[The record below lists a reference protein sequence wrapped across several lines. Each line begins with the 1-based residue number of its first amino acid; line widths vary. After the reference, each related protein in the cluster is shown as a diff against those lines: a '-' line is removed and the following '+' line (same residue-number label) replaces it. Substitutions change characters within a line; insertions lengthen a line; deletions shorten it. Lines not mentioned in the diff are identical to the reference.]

1 MRLCLILAI
10 CVLTV
15 NALPIDDVLRRETGE
30 NGWYVPQ
37 WDGSLKWIDLAEA
50 ETQLAYYE
58 GLEKYESES
67 RLSTNTVKFYL
78 YTREN
83 PSAGQ
88 LIKATKDS
96 IDASYFNP
104 NNPTRFTIHGWNSN
118 YKDGVNTG
126 VASAWFSYG
135 DYNMIAVDWSRGRSL
150 EYATSVAAVS
160 GAGKK
165 IADLIDYLVKN
176 YQMSLDDLEVVGFSL
191 GAHVAGYTAKQVT
204 TGQVRKVVGLDPA
217 SPLISY
223 SKPAKRLSSDDAFY
237 VETIQTNGGTL
248 GFKEPIGKASFY
260 PNGGKSQPGC
270 GLDITG
276 SCSHTRAV
284 TYYVEC
290 LRKDNYA
297 TVKCP
302 EYTDANKKNCGSTY
316 SSVRMGSLSNEVSAE
331 GPYYVPVNSVS
342 PYGMG
347 EEISPTPAPTTTTQ
361 EPVTTLKPEV
371 PEETTAAPE
380 EIETTAAPEETSK
393 APEENETSG
402 APEDNDTTAAPED
415 NETSEGPEDN
425 ETTAAPEDNET
436 SENPKDDETTAGPED
451 NETSEDP
458 EDNETTAAPEDNETS
473 EGPEDNETTAAPED
487 NETSEGP
494 EDNETTAAPEDNET
508 TAAPEDNETSE
519 DPEDNETTAAPE
531 DNETSEDPEDNET
544 TAAPEDNETSEDPED
559 NETTAAP
566 EDNETSEDPEDNETT
581 AAPEDNETSEDPE
594 DSETTVAPEDNET
607 TATPEDNETSED
619 PEDNETTAAPED
631 NETTSAPEVIE
642 TTSTEAPVDIPTTVP
657 PHDDDDKKGQSKNIY
672 ILNLIF
678 MNVNVNGVS
687 KPVNAN

>member
-1 MRLCLILAI
+1 MRLCFILAI

-15 NALPIDDVLRRETGE
+15 NALPIDDDLRRETGV

-37 WDGSLKWIDLAEA
+37 WDGSLKWIGMAEA
-50 ETQLAYYE
+50 EAQMAYYE
-58 GLEKYESES
+58 DLEKHESQS

-78 YTREN
+78 YTRQN
-83 PSAGQ
+83 PTQGQ

-176 YQMSLDDLEVVGFSL
+176 YQMSLDELEVVGFSL

-248 GFKEPIGKASFY
+248 GFTNPIGKASFY

-270 GLDITG
+270 GIDITG

-284 TYYVEC
+284 TYYIEC
-290 LRKDNYA
+290 LLNDNYA
-297 TVKCP
+297 SVKCP
-302 EYTDANKKNCGSTY
+302 THTDANKKNCGSTY
-316 SSVRMGSLSNEVSAE
+316 SSVRMGSLANEVSAE
-331 GPYYVPVNSVS
+331 GPYYVPLNSVS

-347 EEISPTPAPTTTTQ
+347 EEISPTPAPTTTTAQ

-380 EIETTAAPEETSK
+380 ENETSK
-393 APEENETSG
+393 APEENETSA
-402 APEDNDTTAAPED
+402 APEVPEETTAAPEE
-415 NETSEGPEDN
+415 NETSKAPEENETSAAPEVPEETTAAPEENETSKAPEENETSAAPEVPEETTAAPEDN

-436 SENPKDDETTAGPED
+436 TAA
-451 NETSEDP
+451 P
-458 EDNETTAAPEDNETS
+458 EDNETTAAPEDNETTDA
-473 EGPEDNETTAAPED
+473 PEDNETTAA
-487 NETSEGP
+487 P

-519 DPEDNETTAAPE
+519 DPEDNK
-531 DNETSEDPEDNET
+531 
-544 TAAPEDNETSEDPED
+544 
-559 NETTAAP
+559 
-566 EDNETSEDPEDNETT
+566 
-581 AAPEDNETSEDPE
+581 
-594 DSETTVAPEDNET
+594 
-607 TATPEDNETSED
+607 
-619 PEDNETTAAPED
+619 
-631 NETTSAPEVIE
+631 TTSAPEEIE
-642 TTSTEAPVDIPTTVP
+642 TTSTTEDGGWGTPITVP

-687 KPVNAN
+687 KLVNGN